1 MAAKPGFFQKYRL
14 VFQSSPLIL
23 KFILLIT
30 ILVAI
35 VSLAVLGNQIATI
48 KGQTEEMRQYAA
60 QLEQQNAQ
68 LKDRIENPTVENV
81 TEIAGEELGMVDKD
95 ATIIPVRPKA
105 PEEEASPAKQNV
117 GLIITICV
125 VVVSLLG
132 LGGSV
137 AVIRARAKSLE
148 ASTN

>member
-35 VSLAVLGNQIATI
+35 VSLAVLGNQIANI
-48 KGQTEEMRQYAA
+48 KDQTEEIRQYAA

-81 TEIAGEELGMVDKD
+81 TEIAGEELGMVDKN
-95 ATIIPVRPKA
+95 ATMIPANPKA
-105 PEEEASPAKQNV
+105 PEEKVSPAKQNV
-117 GLIITICV
+117 GLIITITIAAA
-125 VVVSLLG
+125 SLLM
-132 LGGSV
+132 LGGYV
-137 AVIRARAKSLE
+137 AILRARAKNLTQE
-148 ASTN
+148 